1 MRFIIVD
8 DSRKQAKA
16 ADAEEPA
23 AAVRA
28 PRQAAD
34 MVAAIVA
41 QRPAE
46 VAAKESDRRWAKRKR
61 TETPAYVV
69 HAKAPQGQRCT
80 VRDTSSSGALVEIAA
95 GADRFSNP
103 AEDVPDRMTLV
114 FVSYKERSE
123 VACAVMR
130 RNGRM
135 LGLRYVGPFR
145 TFAAPSASKSKAAA
159 AKKR

>member
-8 DSRKQAKA
+8 EKRKQAKA
-16 ADAEEPA
+16 AEEPA
-23 AAVRA
+23 TAARA
-28 PRQAAD
+28 PRQVAD
-34 MVAAIVA
+34 MVASMSI
-41 QRPAE
+41 QRATE
-46 VAAKESDRRWAKRKR
+46 AAPKESDRRWAKRKR

-80 VRDTSSSGALVEIAA
+80 VRDTSSSGALIEIAA

-103 AEDVPDRMTLV
+103 AEDIPDRMTLV

-145 TFAAPSASKSKAAA
+145 TFASPAASKAKATAG
-159 AKKR
+159 KKR